1 MKNICV
7 FLSAATVPEKY
18 IGPAKEFARLLVDHN
33 LNLVWGGSDNGL
45 MKIVADEVQKHGG
58 KIIGVSMEMLKD
70 VARKG
75 ADEMIITKDLPA
87 RKKLM
92 LERSDAF
99 VVMVGGIGTLDEVTE
114 LLELKKH
121 NLHQKQII
129 FLNTADFY
137 SGLKAQM
144 EKMEKEGFL
153 PKKLSDFVRFAQ
165 TPEEVFNYLNS

>member
-18 IGPAKEFARLLVDHN
+18 IGPAKEFARLLVKHN
-33 LNLVWGGSDNGL
+33 FNLVWGGSDSGL
-45 MKIVADEVQKHGG
+45 MKIVSDEVQKHGG
-58 KIIGVSMEMLKD
+58 KVIGITMEMLKD
-70 VARKG
+70 VAKKG
-75 ADEMIITKDLPA
+75 ADEMIIATDFSA

-92 LERSDAF
+92 LEKSDAF

-121 NLHQKQII
+121 NLHQKPII
-129 FLNTADFY
+129 FLNTANFY
-137 SGLKAQM
+137 SGLKLQM

-153 PKKLSDFVRFAQ
+153 TKKLSQFVRFAQ
-165 TPEEVFNYLNS
+165 IPEEVFNYLS